1 MVLCGANVSGWVQV
15 PGAAAWF
22 ILRGM
27 KLYSYFRSSAS
38 FRVRIAL
45 ALKGLAYDY
54 VPINLLAGQ
63 QRQSEYQALAP
74 DALVPLLE
82 VDGLRLSQSLA
93 IIEYL
98 DETQPMPALLPAD
111 SWGRAQVR
119 ALAQSIACE
128 IHPIN
133 NLRVLRYLVGPLQQ
147 DETAKLTWYRHW
159 VRQGLESFERQ
170 LVTLD
175 AARTQQGLSVSALCY
190 GDTPTLA
197 DCVLVPQI
205 FNGQRFEADLSGLPR
220 TMAAFDACMALS
232 SFQQAQPSACP
243 DFLA

>member
-1 MVLCGANVSGWVQV
+1 ML
-15 PGAAAWF
+15 AAWF

-82 VDGLRLSQSLA
+82 VGGQRLSQSMA

-98 DETQPMPALLPAD
+98 DETYPTPALLPAD
-111 SWGRAQVR
+111 PLGRAQVR

-147 DETAKLTWYRHW
+147 DEAAKLTWYRHW

-170 LVTLD
+170 LVALD
-175 AARTQQGLSVSALCY
+175 VARAQQGLSVSTLCY

-205 FNGQRFEADLSGLPR
+205 FNGWRFDVNLEGLPR
-220 TMAAFDACMALS
+220 TMAAHEACMQLPA
-232 SFQQAQPSACP
+232 FQQAQPSACP
-243 DFLA
+243 DFVA